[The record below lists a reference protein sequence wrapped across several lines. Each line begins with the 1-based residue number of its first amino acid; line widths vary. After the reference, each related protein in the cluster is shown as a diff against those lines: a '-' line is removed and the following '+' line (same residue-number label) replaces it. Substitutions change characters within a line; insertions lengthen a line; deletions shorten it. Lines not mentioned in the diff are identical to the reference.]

1 MKQRTKLLLTI
12 PHLGG
17 GGAERVIGLLAQ
29 HLDPERFEIH
39 LAVITEDAPGAQPP
53 PASVVLHRLNKPRVR
68 SAWLSL
74 LHLIRIVRP
83 DVVLAGIAHLNF
95 LILLLKPLLP
105 RRTRILVRQN
115 TTGSAAAANWLT
127 RLAYR
132 CLYPRADQVICQSQA
147 MADDLVT
154 HFGLSPGRLTVLANP
169 ISRSEDMPPPYLASP
184 VESGPH
190 LLCVG
195 RLSAEKGVDLL
206 IQAMAKMVQIKPA
219 YPKLRLTIL
228 GIGREEPALR
238 RLAAELGLSD
248 TICFQGYANP
258 APYFVAATLFVLPSR
273 YEGMP
278 NALLEA
284 SAAGLPI
291 VATPCSAGVTEL
303 LAEVPGCWLSPAISA
318 EALAATLLTALD
330 ALQAEP
336 ARRFKHEFLAPFE
349 LAPSIAAYSALIEN
363 TAHPRRIAMLIPTL
377 DQIGGAERQ
386 VILLSKELA
395 RRGWQA
401 TLLTLSGTGDGV
413 AAELTAANVSYI
425 SLGMRKAWID
435 PRGWLRYLA
444 WHRHHR
450 AAILHAHLP
459 HATWFARCSRL
470 IAPAPILV
478 DTIHT
483 SKTGSRARRWGYK
496 LSHWL
501 TTQVTCVSQAVAAAV
516 QTAGMARSVKV
527 VPNGVPLPPYDLSAR
542 PEDETPFRWIAV
554 GRLAPVKDYPTLL
567 RAFAALPCAPTLQI
581 AGTGPDEANLRTL
594 ARQLGIVCRVDFA
607 GFHADIQP
615 LLAHADGF
623 VLSSLWEGLPV
634 SVLEA
639 SAAGLP
645 IVATGAAG
653 TREAMIPGKSGLLVP
668 VGDVVALTNAMA
680 RIMTLPRAERLRMGA
695 NGRQFV
701 AETRSIEK
709 VADRWEQLYASL
721 QSSHPNPRLWG

>member
-1 MKQRTKLLLTI
+1 MR
-12 PHLGG
+12 
-17 GGAERVIGLLAQ
+17 
-29 HLDPERFEIH
+29 
-39 LAVITEDAPGAQPP
+39 
-53 PASVVLHRLNKPRVR
+53 N
-68 SAWLSL
+68 AWLPL
-74 LHLIRIVRP
+74 LRLIRAESP
-83 DVVLAGIAHLNF
+83 DVILSGIAHLNF
-95 LILLLKPLLP
+95 LVLLLKPLLP

-115 TTGSAAAANWLT
+115 TTASAASAGWLT

-132 CLYPRADQVICQSQA
+132 WLYPRADHVICQSQA

-154 HFGLSPGRLTVLANP
+154 HFGLSPEQLTVLANP
-169 ISRSEDMPPPYLASP
+169 ISSTEEEPPSQNSASGL
-184 VESGPH
+184 ESGPH
-190 LLCVG
+190 LLYVG

-206 IQAMAKMVQIKPA
+206 IRAASQIKQV

-228 GIGREEPALR
+228 GTGREELALR
-238 RLAAELGLSD
+238 RLATELGLSD

-258 APYFVAATLFVLPSR
+258 ARYVADATLFVLPSR

-284 SAAGLPI
+284 AAAGLPI

-303 LAEVPGCWLSPAISA
+303 LASAPGCWLAEAITA
-318 EALAATLLTALD
+318 EALASALLTALD
-330 ALQAEP
+330 ALGTEP
-336 ARRFKHEFLAPFE
+336 AQRYQHKFLAPFE

-363 TAHPRRIAMLIPTL
+363 TAHPRRIAMIIPTL

-395 RRGWQA
+395 HRGWQV
-401 TLLTLSGTGDGV
+401 TLLALSGAGDGI
-413 AAELTAANVSYI
+413 AAELAAANVSYI

-444 WHRHHR
+444 WRRHHR
-450 AAILHAHLP
+450 PAILHAHLP

-470 IAPAPILV
+470 IAPVPILV

-483 SKTGSRARRWGYK
+483 SKTGSRARRLAYK
-496 LSHWL
+496 QSHWL
-501 TTQVTCVSQAVAAAV
+501 TTEVTCVSQAVAAAV
-516 QTAGMARSVKV
+516 QLAGMARAVKII
-527 VPNGVPLPPYDLSAR
+527 PNGVPLPPPGLSACPDLSAR
-542 PEDETPFRWIAV
+542 PETEAPFRWIAV

-567 RAFAALPCAPTLQI
+567 RAFSALPCAPTLQI
-581 AGTGPDEANLRTL
+581 AGSGPDEAKLRTL
-594 ARQLGIVCRVDFA
+594 ARQLGIASRVDFA

-615 LLAHADGF
+615 LLTRADGF

-634 SVLEA
+634 SILEA

-645 IVATGAAG
+645 VVATGAAG
-653 TREAMIPGKSGLLVP
+653 TREAMIPGKTGLLVP
-668 VGDVVALTNAMA
+668 VGNVEALTKAMA
-680 RIMTLPRAERLRMGA
+680 RIMTLSYCDRLLMGT

-701 AETRSIEK
+701 AETCSIEK

-721 QSSHPNPRLWG
+721 QSSHPASS